1 MKKISAVLL
10 VLVLVGSVA
19 FAGITGS
26 VDTSFGLNLDNGDY
40 GIVNDTEFEINLVL
54 HEDLG
59 EAKGGGDVYA
69 EIAASLT
76 FAFDEDTAGIPPTVE
91 VDFDYAKIVSGD
103 WSVSILGAV
112 DGPNFASSAIDTYAE
127 DETVSDDD
135 LWEEDDAVDV
145 IRKIGKIGGGLAVSY
160 MDYQVSLAMP
170 YGDLEADTPTN
181 DNNFKNENYKIFA
194 SVLTPDIEL
203 ADGLTVAFGAAGL
216 LNNAGKKV
224 GASAKAAYEQDD
236 LAVTFATDVQ
246 YTEELNVEVALGA
259 VYDFVAVDAYYAK
272 DALVGDGTEP
282 VENLLSVK
290 AAATID
296 AFKVV
301 VTGKDLVNAQ
311 ALGLSVDWDAT
322 DELTANV
329 NGGYTIASKAYYAG
343 AGVTYKVDEFTAAL
357 KGKYSDN
364 VDASDAKLEME
375 ASIESKA
382 LVDGANLYAKWKSGN
397 LLDSKI
403 GKFTVGAKI
412 EF

>member
-1 MKKISAVLL
+1 MGK
-10 VLVLVGSVA
+10 
-19 FAGITGS
+19 
-26 VDTSFGLNLDNGDY
+26 
-40 GIVNDTEFEINLVL
+40 
-54 HEDLG
+54 
-59 EAKGGGDVYA
+59 
-69 EIAASLT
+69 
-76 FAFDEDTAGIPPTVE
+76 
-91 VDFDYAKIVSGD
+91 
-103 WSVSILGAV
+103 
-112 DGPNFASSAIDTYAE
+112 
-127 DETVSDDD
+127 
-135 LWEEDDAVDV
+135 DDAVDV

-170 YGDLEADTPTN
+170 YGDTIPL
-181 DNNFKNENYKIFA
+181 DNNYDAENYKIFA

-216 LNNAGKKV
+216 LNNAGKKF

-311 ALGLSVDWDAT
+311 ELGLSVDWDAT

-375 ASIESKA
+375 ASIASDA

>member
-1 MKKISAVLL
+1 
-10 VLVLVGSVA
+10 
-19 FAGITGS
+19 
-26 VDTSFGLNLDNGDY
+26 
-40 GIVNDTEFEINLVL
+40 
-54 HEDLG
+54 
-59 EAKGGGDVYA
+59 
-69 EIAASLT
+69 
-76 FAFDEDTAGIPPTVE
+76 

-375 ASIESKA
+375 ASIASDA

>member
-1 MKKISAVLL
+1 M
-10 VLVLVGSVA
+10 GSVA

-127 DETVSDDD
+127 DETVSGDG

-170 YGDLEADTPTN
+170 YGDTDTTG
-181 DNNFKNENYKIFA
+181 DNNYDAEKYNIFA

-216 LNNAGKKV
+216 LNNAGKKF
-224 GASAKAAYEQDD
+224 GASAKADYEVDE
-236 LAVTFATDVQ
+236 LALSFATDAVVKG
-246 YTEELNVEVALGA
+246 EDFNVEVALGA

>member
-127 DETVSDDD
+127 DETVSGDG

-170 YGDLEADTPTN
+170 YGDTDTTG
-181 DNNFKNENYKIFA
+181 DNNYDAEKYNIFA

-216 LNNAGKKV
+216 LNNAGKKF
-224 GASAKAAYEQDD
+224 GASAKADYEVDE
-236 LAVTFATDVQ
+236 LALSFATDAVVKG
-246 YTEELNVEVALGA
+246 EDFNVEVALGA